1 MKIVHIRKDKSDR
14 VEALLVQIKK
24 KFRNK
29 KAKNGKK

>member
-24 KFRNK
+24 KFK
-29 KAKNGKK
+29 KKSKPAKP